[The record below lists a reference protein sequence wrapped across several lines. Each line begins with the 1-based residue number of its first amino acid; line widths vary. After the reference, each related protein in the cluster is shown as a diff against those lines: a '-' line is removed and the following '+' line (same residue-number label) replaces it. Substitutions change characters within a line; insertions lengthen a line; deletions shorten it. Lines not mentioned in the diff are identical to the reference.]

1 MQHFVGVL
9 FCALLVLVGLQVEAR
24 SVAEYLEDR
33 DRILELED
41 AGYLGSDLVL
51 TAEETFANDYLMT
64 HKVNK
69 KYSASSFI
77 KITLAGLLFFKYF
90 LSQKQRVR
98 PLGNCAPLTQHL

>member
-1 MQHFVGVL
+1 MQHLSGVL

-51 TAEETFANDYLMT
+51 TAEETFANDYLTT
-64 HKVNK
+64 HKVNE
-69 KYSASSFI
+69 KY
-77 KITLAGLLFFKYF
+77 
-90 LSQKQRVR
+90 
-98 PLGNCAPLTQHL
+98 

>member
-9 FCALLVLVGLQVEAR
+9 FCALLVLVGLRVEAR

-64 HKVNK
+64 HKVNE
-69 KYSASSFI
+69 KYSNIFFYKDCLSWSIVFQ
-77 KITLAGLLFFKYF
+77 LFS
-90 LSQKQRVR
+90 LSKAAR
-98 PLGNCAPLTQHL
+98 